1 MKPDAVT
8 REYLLFM
15 IDRKEIK
22 GKSWKNR
29 KANKFYEYLRQDAKR
44 YNVSIFQVLKR
55 NAYFVM
61 RGEIIHLKQ

>member
-1 MKPDAVT
+1 MKIDDVT

-15 IDRKEIK
+15 IEHKEIK
-22 GKSWKNR
+22 GKSWRNR

-61 RGEIIHLKQ
+61 GGESIDLKQ